1 MAIDLSK
8 LSEKELTKLSVEL
21 EKEVKSRAKSKIS
34 AARKAAED
42 AAKKHGFSLNDLVG
56 GGKAKSAAKKP
67 PAPAKFKNPA
77 DPSQTWSGR
86 GRQPQWYKD
95 AVKAGKSEKSLK
107 I

>member
-8 LSEKELTKLSVEL
+8 LSEKDLAKLSGDL
-21 EKEVKSRAKSKIS
+21 EKELKSRAKNKITQ
-34 AARKAAED
+34 ARKAAED

-56 GGKAKSAAKKP
+56 GKKSAAKKQAAP
-67 PAPAKFKNPA
+67 PKYKNPA

-95 AVKAGKSEKSLK
+95 AVKAGKSAKSLA